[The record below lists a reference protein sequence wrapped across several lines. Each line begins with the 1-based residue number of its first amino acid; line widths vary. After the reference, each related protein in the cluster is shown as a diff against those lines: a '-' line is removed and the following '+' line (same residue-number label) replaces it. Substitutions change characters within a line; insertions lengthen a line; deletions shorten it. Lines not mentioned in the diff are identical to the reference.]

1 MAAVIYLSG
10 FISYGVKRNYGGK
23 KTVCYIRV
31 FRMTFDLNNRAS
43 LKFQINLSNQP
54 FLSEK
59 LHTVEPRCNDPQYN
73 DMPGITNML
82 CPRFND
88 LRFNDIPDIPM
99 SF

>member
-1 MAAVIYLSG
+1 MAAVIYLFG
-10 FISYGVKRNYGGK
+10 FISYDVKRNYGGK

-31 FRMTFDLNNRAS
+31 FQISLN
-43 LKFQINLSNQP
+43 SNQP
-54 FLSEK
+54 FLGEK

-82 CPRFND
+82 RPRFND
-88 LRFNDIPDIPM
+88 LRFHDIPDITM